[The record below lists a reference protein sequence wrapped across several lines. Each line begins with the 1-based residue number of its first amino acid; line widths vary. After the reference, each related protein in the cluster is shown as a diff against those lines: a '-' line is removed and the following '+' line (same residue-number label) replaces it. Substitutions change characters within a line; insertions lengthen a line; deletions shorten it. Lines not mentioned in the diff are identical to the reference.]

1 MKMIDK
7 LMVPFEELQRAAEIL
22 EHNKLVR
29 ISAALLDK
37 HRTADT
43 IPIEEVIRAQF
54 GPFDPASVLAM
65 CIAIERR
72 KKVAH

>member
-1 MKMIDK
+1 MKKIGN

-22 EHNKLVR
+22 EHNKLARV
-29 ISAALLDK
+29 SSALLDK
-37 HRTADT
+37 YRTADA